1 MDRVFSVDEIPE
13 QFWASPPSSSKEPSS
28 QMNRSA
34 SEWAFQRFLQESSS
48 PPSSS
53 SVSASGPSAEND
65 VVELKV
71 PIDDPKPTPAPPAP
85 ATSLDPPPNVPIDSE
100 EYQAFLKSRLNL
112 ACAAV
117 ALSRQTIWSLEF
129 PCFSTFFLATKGG
142 VGVCD
147 WLLESFAFRLFLGR
161 IEPSANVLR
170 LKFRFCNSCILNSL
184 DILVTAVTVDQLPLP
199 LHKLQIIQASFVK
212 PQDSAAL
219 ADTGSQASKTSQLRS
234 QAPCKGSG
242 YDLSGAPDKEAGGPL
257 GIPSLP
263 AMQKKAGAQLRPTTS
278 ESSREHSDDDEVE
291 GETETIENMDPAD
304 AKRVRR
310 SWGSKFDMF
319 QIFIVYHLTNA
330 LNRESARRSR
340 RRKQAHLTEL
350 ETQVAQLRLENS
362 SLLKRLTD
370 ISQKYNE
377 AAVDNRVLKADVET
391 LRAKV
396 KMAEETVKRVTG
408 LNPLFQTMSEISM
421 AGMHSFDGS
430 PSDTSADAAV
440 PVQDE
445 PKQHFYPS
453 PSDNLISTHD
463 PRINNGLADVSSV
476 ESVLQNPAAA
486 GAAGNKM
493 GRTASLQRVAS
504 LEHLQKRIRGAVNGP
519 QGSGNQQ

>member
-1 MDRVFSVDEIPE
+1 
-13 QFWASPPSSSKEPSS
+13 
-28 QMNRSA
+28 
-34 SEWAFQRFLQESSS
+34 
-48 PPSSS
+48 
-53 SVSASGPSAEND
+53 
-65 VVELKV
+65 
-71 PIDDPKPTPAPPAP
+71 
-85 ATSLDPPPNVPIDSE
+85 
-100 EYQAFLKSRLNL
+100 
-112 ACAAV
+112 
-117 ALSRQTIWSLEF
+117 
-129 PCFSTFFLATKGG
+129 
-142 VGVCD
+142 
-147 WLLESFAFRLFLGR
+147 
-161 IEPSANVLR
+161 
-170 LKFRFCNSCILNSL
+170 
-184 DILVTAVTVDQLPLP
+184 
-199 LHKLQIIQASFVK
+199 
-212 PQDSAAL
+212 
-219 ADTGSQASKTSQLRS
+219 
-234 QAPCKGSG
+234 
-242 YDLSGAPDKEAGGPL
+242 
-257 GIPSLP
+257 
-263 AMQKKAGAQLRPTTS
+263 MQKKAGAQLRPTTS
-278 ESSREHSDDDEVE
+278 ESSREHSDEDEVE

-304 AKRVRR
+304 VKRVRR
-310 SWGSKFDMF
+310 MLS
-319 QIFIVYHLTNA
+319 
-330 LNRESARRSR
+330 NRESARRSR

-453 PSDNLISTHD
+453 PSNNLISTHD

-476 ESVLQNPAAA
+476 ESMPQNPAAA